1 VPTLVV
7 DGAKH
12 VLQHPEQA
20 AELLGLE
27 TPPALRDAWRLAWD
41 IDAILEAWLELALDT
56 PWPALLEPAGGLG
69 RTPLALVVDALVG
82 IAALTDA
89 LSSSWFH
96 WPGNPR
102 TRETGDASVVAYEA
116 SIVREIHERDALL
129 AFTRPVVH
137 AWREALFEHE
147 AMLRGEPERAIRA
160 PRGSLSLVE
169 LLEAQRLHAAQHYR
183 QATTSLAAHGH
194 AVPRLDLGTLHGL
207 RLPRA
212 VY

>member
-12 VLQHPEQA
+12 VLQHPAQA
-20 AELLGLE
+20 AELLGME
-27 TPPALRDAWRLAWD
+27 TPPALRDAWQVAWD
-41 IDAILEAWLELALDT
+41 IDAIGGAWLELAQDT
-56 PWPALLEPAGGLG
+56 PWAALVEPAPRLG
-69 RTPLALVVDALVG
+69 RTPLALAIDALVG

-89 LSSSWFH
+89 LSSAWFH

-116 SIVREIHERDALL
+116 SIVRQIHGRDALL
-129 AFTRPVVH
+129 ALMRPAVD

-147 AMLRGEPERAIRA
+147 ATLRGEPGRVISA

-169 LLEAQRLHAAQHYR
+169 LLEAQRLHAAQHLR
-183 QATTSLAAHGH
+183 QATTSLAARGH
-194 AVPRLDLGTLHGL
+194 VVPGLDLGTLYGL
-207 RLPRA
+207 RLPKA
-212 VY
+212 LY

>member
-41 IDAILEAWLELALDT
+41 IDAIVEAWLELALDT
-56 PWPALLEPAGGLG
+56 PWPALLEPAGELG
-69 RTPLALVVDALVG
+69 RTPLALVVDAFVG
-82 IAALTDA
+82 VAALTDA
-89 LSSSWFH
+89 LSSAWFH
-96 WPGNPR
+96 WPGDPR
-102 TRETGDASVVAYEA
+102 TGETGDASVVAYEA
-116 SIVREIHERDALL
+116 SIVKEIHERDALL
-129 AFTRPVVH
+129 AFTRPVVN

-147 AMLRGEPERAIRA
+147 AMLRGEPERVIRA

-183 QATTSLAAHGH
+183 QATSSLAEHGN

-207 RLPRA
+207 RLPQA

>member
-12 VLQHPEQA
+12 VLQHPAQA
-20 AELLGLE
+20 AELLGME
-27 TPPALRDAWRLAWD
+27 TPPALRDAWQVAWD
-41 IDAILEAWLELALDT
+41 IDAIGGAWVELARET
-56 PWPALLEPAGGLG
+56 PWAALVEPASGLG
-69 RTPLALVVDALVG
+69 RTPLALAIDALVG

-89 LSSSWFH
+89 LSSAWFH

-116 SIVREIHERDALL
+116 SIVRQIHGRDALL
-129 AFTRPVVH
+129 ALMRPTVD

-147 AMLRGEPERAIRA
+147 ATLRGEPERVISA

-169 LLEAQRLHAAQHYR
+169 LLEAQRLHAAQHLR
-183 QATTSLAAHGH
+183 QATTSLAARGH
-194 AVPRLDLGTLHGL
+194 VVPGLDLGTLYGL
-207 RLPRA
+207 RLPKA
-212 VY
+212 LY